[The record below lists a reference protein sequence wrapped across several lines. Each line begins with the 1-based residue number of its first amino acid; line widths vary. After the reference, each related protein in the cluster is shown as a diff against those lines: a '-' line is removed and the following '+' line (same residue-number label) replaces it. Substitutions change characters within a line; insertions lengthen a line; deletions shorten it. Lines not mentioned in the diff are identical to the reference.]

1 MTTKQYLSQIERLD
15 SLIKNR
21 QTEIS
26 NLWDLVTN
34 ISVPMETEKVQTSG
48 SKDRIGNIMSKIAD
62 LEAERNAF
70 IDKYM
75 EIKENSIY
83 AMEKL
88 SDIRY
93 YRMLFKRY
101 IEYKELHDI
110 SSDMGYTYGYAKKL
124 HREALDAIE
133 NTRLLK
139 VDTKKNQK
147 SPKVPFSSET

>member
-15 SLIKNR
+15 HLIKNR

-26 NLWDLVTN
+26 NLWDLITN
-34 ISVPMETEKVQTSG
+34 ISVPTDTEKVQTSG
-48 SKDRIGNIMSKIAD
+48 SKDRIGTIMAKIVD
-62 LEAERNAF
+62 LEDERNGF
-70 IDKYM
+70 IDQYM
-75 EIKENSIY
+75 TIKENAIY
-83 AMEKL
+83 AMERL

-101 IEYKELHDI
+101 IEYKDLKDI

-124 HREALDAIE
+124 HRESIEAIE

-139 VDTKKNQK
+139 VDTKRN
-147 SPKVPFSSET
+147 